1 KGFPFKRARPSIVGI
16 GHCPNA
22 TTFHEFAGTRSYVHN
37 FVSRMRGVYC
47 NWLRPKGGN
56 MDKNGLS
63 SFLLGLG
70 VGVAVGM
77 LFAPKSGE
85 ETRQIIKD
93 KAGEGGEYIKQRG
106 AELKDTASGWV
117 DKGKE
122 AMNRQRDN
130 LNDAMEA
137 GKQAYRDA
145 VS

>member
-1 KGFPFKRARPSIVGI
+1 
-16 GHCPNA
+16 
-22 TTFHEFAGTRSYVHN
+22 
-37 FVSRMRGVYC
+37 
-47 NWLRPKGGN
+47 

-85 ETRQIIKD
+85 ETRELIKN
-93 KAGEGGEYIKQRG
+93 KAGESGEFLKQRG
-106 AELKDTASGWV
+106 AELKDTATGWV
-117 DKGKE
+117 DKGKDALNRQKDTLNE
-122 AMNRQRDN
+122 AMD
-130 LNDAMEA
+130 A

>member
-1 KGFPFKRARPSIVGI
+1 
-16 GHCPNA
+16 
-22 TTFHEFAGTRSYVHN
+22 
-37 FVSRMRGVYC
+37 
-47 NWLRPKGGN
+47 

-85 ETRQIIKD
+85 ETRELLKN
-93 KAGEGGEYIKQRG
+93 KAGESGDYLKQRG
-106 AELKDTASGWV
+106 ADLKDSASGWV

-122 AMNRQRDN
+122 AVSRQKDTIN
-130 LNDAMEA
+130 EAMEA